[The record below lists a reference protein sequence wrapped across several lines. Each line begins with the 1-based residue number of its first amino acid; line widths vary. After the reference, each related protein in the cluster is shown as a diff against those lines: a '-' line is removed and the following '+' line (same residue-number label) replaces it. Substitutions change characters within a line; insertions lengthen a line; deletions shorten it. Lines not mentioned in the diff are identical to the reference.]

1 MEIPLKDQKKAKW
14 ILGGSGIVLSALM
27 LTQFSNAEEE
37 NNQPLLVQQ
46 EENMSDREKEL
57 VNLDWTNF
65 EIVANTPQQTTIQSD
80 RKTRRS

>member
-14 ILGGSGIVLSALM
+14 ILGSSGIVLSALM
-27 LTQFSNAEEE
+27 LTQFSNAEEDT
-37 NNQPLLVQQ
+37 NQKLVTEQQ
-46 EENMSDREKEL
+46 EKMSEREKEL

-65 EIVANTPQQTTIQSD
+65 EIVTNTPQQKTIQSD